1 MAAPVNPQS
10 AHESLATAIDETPVR
25 RHRARS
31 TVRLTL
37 NLTVMIDMV
46 FLLLVYFMTV
56 TEFKQ
61 GEEVYR
67 MDVPDRSDA
76 AWEPDP
82 FDLDEEPLRISIS
95 TTGRGAEAY
104 MVRLDGPYQQ
114 PNSFAEL
121 YDFLR
126 ARQINDDN
134 LSGPRLFAPDHPII
148 IAPADKTRWDH
159 AVGAYNA
166 AARAEYENVTFAPP
180 E

>member
-1 MAAPVNPQS
+1 MPSLNSPFVD
-10 AHESLATAIDETPVR
+10 HDSLAGAVDETPVH
-25 RHRARS
+25 RHRARAS
-31 TVRLTL
+31 VRLTL

-67 MDVPDRSDA
+67 MDLPNRSDA

-82 FDLDEEPLRISIS
+82 FDLDEEPLRISVA
-95 TTGRGAEAY
+95 TTGAGVDSY
-104 MVRLDGPYQQ
+104 LVRIEGPYTQ
-114 PNSFAEL
+114 PNTFDEL

-126 ARQINDDN
+126 ARQINEEN
-134 LSGPRLFAPDHPII
+134 LTGPRLFAPDHPII
-148 IAPADKTRWDH
+148 IAPADSANWDH